1 MEENLIPLLLL
12 CAANLALNTA
22 NFVLLLRARKA
33 RRDVSEKLD
42 KVLRSVMNY
51 TVHTGEALHRLME
64 VDVNG
69 RRRYDR

>member
-1 MEENLIPLLLL
+1 MEENLILLLL
-12 CAANLALNTA
+12 CAANLVLNTA
-22 NFVLLLRARKA
+22 NFVLLLRDRKA

-51 TVHTGEALHRLME
+51 TAHDLTLHRLME
-64 VDVNG
+64 VNMNG